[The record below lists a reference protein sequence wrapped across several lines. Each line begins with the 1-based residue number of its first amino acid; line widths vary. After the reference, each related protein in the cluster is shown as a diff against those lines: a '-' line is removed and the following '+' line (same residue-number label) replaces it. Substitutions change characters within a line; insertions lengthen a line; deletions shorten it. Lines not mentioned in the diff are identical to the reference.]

1 MEEEGVW
8 GGVGGGGGDPDEK
21 LAKGEQSS
29 LITIIG
35 SCCWKIWNGPV
46 PAWEGS
52 TFAPRRVC
60 VFRRKGRKKQELA
73 EDEDRKRLPED
84 KFLVLISSSEERA
97 ATRRGGGRRE
107 PRQ

>member
-1 MEEEGVW
+1 MGW
-8 GGVGGGGGDPDEK
+8 GGDPEEEK

-46 PAWEGS
+46 PAWEGP
-52 TFAPRRVC
+52 TFAPRRVS

-84 KFLVLISSSEERA
+84 KFLVLISSSEERT

-107 PRQ
+107 PRR